1 MVLIAL
7 SITAR
12 ILASLV
18 MVSISAVFVIAQAT
32 SASLPKDSDI
42 AAAIDRSL
50 QRDAV
55 VSQEHIHVSVKD
67 GIVTL
72 GGGVPNLIAKDR
84 TVQHA
89 ESMKGVRAVVNRLQI
104 QAERRSDE
112 EISNKIQE
120 MLGLDPAT
128 RSLRV
133 NVSAR
138 EGQVTFSG
146 SVPSWAEKELAT
158 EAAKSVKGVSSIRNL
173 LTIEPQEHREDEE
186 IKADIERRFQTDVWL
201 MGRAIDVHVNHGV
214 VHLEGTVRSALEKSR
229 ATTLAYV
236 LGITRVHTDRLT
248 VEWSAGTRV
257 QRASYPDPTDDE
269 IARAV
274 KDAFSQDPR
283 LRSFTPRVEVR
294 TGTVNLSGSVGNLV
308 AKRAAEDDARHT
320 VGVRTVNN
328 RLEVR
333 PSVNARDEDI
343 ADRVRQRL
351 KIHPTVDPGD
361 ITVIAQN
368 GIVSLDGAVDNLN
381 QQRMA
386 EDLAGRVG
394 GVVAVTN
401 RLQVKGTRPMRMD
414 EELKTSIEDQLW
426 WSPFVDEALVQVEVR
441 QGVATLT
448 GTVDTA
454 WEKRVA
460 EENAREG
467 GASIV
472 RNHLQ
477 VASDRK

>member
-1 MVLIAL
+1 MILPART
-7 SITAR
+7 ITAR

-18 MVSISAVFVIAQAT
+18 VSAILAVVVHAQGT
-32 SASLPKDSDI
+32 SAPLPKDRHI
-42 AAAIDRSL
+42 TAAINRSL
-50 QRDAV
+50 LRDAV
-55 VSQEHIHVSVKD
+55 IPQKSIQVSTND

-72 GGGVPNLIAKDR
+72 GGVVPNLIAKDR
-84 TVQHA
+84 AVRHA
-89 ESMKGVRAVVNRLQI
+89 ESMRGVRAVVNRLQV

-112 EISNKIQE
+112 EISKKIQE

-128 RSLRV
+128 KSLRG
-133 NVSAR
+133 NVSVR
-138 EGQVTFSG
+138 DGQVTFSG
-146 SVPSWAEKELAT
+146 SVQSWAEKELAT

-173 LTIEPQEHREDEE
+173 LTIEPQEHRQDEE
-186 IKADIERRFQTDVWL
+186 IKADIERRFQSDVWL

-214 VHLEGTVRSALEKSR
+214 VHLEGAVRSALEKSR

-257 QRASYPDPTDDE
+257 RRASYPDPTDDE

-283 LRSFTPRVEVR
+283 IRSFTPKVEVR
-294 TGTVNLSGSVGNLV
+294 TGAVTLSGSVGNLV
-308 AKRAAEDDARHT
+308 AKRAAEDNARHT
-320 VGVRTVNN
+320 VGVRMVNN
-328 RLEVR
+328 RLDVR
-333 PSVNARDEDI
+333 PSVNARDEHI

-351 KIHPTVDPGD
+351 KDHPTVDPRD
-361 ITVIAQN
+361 ITVIVQD
-368 GIVSLDGAVDNLN
+368 GIVSLDGDVDSLN
-381 QQRMA
+381 QQRTA
-386 EDLAGRVG
+386 EDLVGRVG

-401 RLQVKGTRPMRMD
+401 RLQVKGTQPMRMD

-426 WSPFVDEALVQVEVR
+426 WSPFVDEDRVQVEVR

-454 WEKRVA
+454 WEKSVA

-467 GASIV
+467 GASVV

-477 VASDRK
+477 VASDKK